1 MTAKPNAQMPA
12 LPRELNLRDLVL
24 FNLAALI
31 GLTWVTTAA
40 KAGPSA
46 ITLWLLAA
54 LLFFVPQGLAVVELS
69 SHFPDEGGIYAWT
82 KREFGTGHGFL
93 CGWCYW
99 INNVLFYPSV
109 LFSIA
114 ALAAYAIDPAGDLS
128 ERWTFVLPFTL
139 VMLWVA
145 AIFNAVGMGRGKW
158 LQNCGGASTYVCGA
172 LLVAFGLYGVF
183 TSEPANAFTL
193 EALRPS
199 FSDISALNFWATI
212 AFAFAGLE
220 LSSTMGSEIKEPRR
234 NLPLSI
240 YIAAPLA
247 AGVYILGTGAVLW
260 YLPAGEL
267 EVIPAPFQAIGVGA
281 SRLSASLW
289 WLAPAAAA
297 LAAFGRLGG
306 LGAWLTGPARVAFTV
321 GLDRYFPAAFGRVH
335 TRWRTPHVAIFT
347 QATIATLFV
356 FFAVL
361 GRGTTV
367 ERAFLVLIDM
377 SLLIYFIPYV
387 YLFLCFVRHLAR
399 TPAEQVNVPGG
410 RVAGMLL
417 GACGLLT
424 TLFAMA
430 VAVIPPPDT
439 PAPKMFVL
447 KVGGGS
453 LLIVLASGLVYWR
466 AKRAQHAQYRE
477 R

>member
-1 MTAKPNAQMPA
+1 MTDKTTEQATAA
-12 LPRELNLRDLVL
+12 LPREMNLRDLVL

-31 GLTWVTTAA
+31 GLTWVSTAA
-40 KAGPSA
+40 RAGPSA
-46 ITLWLLAA
+46 ITLWLVAA
-54 LLFFVPQGLAVVELS
+54 LLFFIPQGLAVVELS

-82 KREFGTGHGFL
+82 KRQFGVGHGFL

-114 ALAAYAIDPAGDLS
+114 SLTAYAIDPGGDLS
-128 ERWTFVLPFTL
+128 DRWTFILPFTL
-139 VMLWVA
+139 IMLWA
-145 AIFNAVGMGRGKW
+145 AATLNAVGVGRGKW
-158 LQNCGGASTYVCGA
+158 LQNCGGASTYVAGA
-172 LLVAFGLYGVF
+172 VLIAFGLYGVL
-183 TSEPANAFTL
+183 TAEPANAFTL
-193 EALRPS
+193 ESLRPS
-199 FSDISALNFWATI
+199 FADVSSLNFWATI

-247 AGVYILGTGAVLW
+247 ALLYILGTGAVLW
-260 YLPAGEL
+260 YLPAGEI
-267 EVIPAPFQAIGVGA
+267 EIIPAPFQAIAVGA
-281 SRLSASLW
+281 ARLSASLW
-289 WLAPAAAA
+289 WLAPAVAA

-306 LGAWLTGPARVAFTV
+306 LGAWLTGSARVAFTV

-335 TRWRTPHVAIFT
+335 PRWRTPHVAIFV
-347 QATIATLFV
+347 QAAIATLFV

-387 YLFLCFVRHLAR
+387 YLFLCFILHLRR
-399 TPAEQVNVPGG
+399 TPPERVQIPGG
-410 RVAGMLL
+410 RMAGMLL
-417 GACGLLT
+417 GVCGLLT

-430 VAVIPPPDT
+430 VALIPPPDT
-439 PAPKMFVL
+439 PSPGMFIL

-453 LLIVLASGLVYWR
+453 LLIVLVSGLIYWR
-466 AKRAQHAQYRE
+466 ARHRRVEAN
-477 R
+477 